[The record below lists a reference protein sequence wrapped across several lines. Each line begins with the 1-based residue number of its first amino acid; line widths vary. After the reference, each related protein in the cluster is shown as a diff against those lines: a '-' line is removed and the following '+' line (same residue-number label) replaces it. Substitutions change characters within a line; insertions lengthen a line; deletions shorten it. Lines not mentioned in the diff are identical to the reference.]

1 MEACFVSAQ
10 FGKRML
16 RAKRLPRQILYM
28 SIDGD
33 EGGGLVGL
41 CASGARGKMRQL
53 TDQGRF

>member
-41 CASGARGKMRQL
+41 CASMS
-53 TDQGRF
+53 